1 MTAFARAQSPTANQA
16 EGDFAGLVDIGG
28 RSIFMESAGA
38 GSPTVVLV
46 SGALGRGDVW
56 SRDGVYPMA
65 HRQRPL
71 TDRESVRWVDTA

>member
-1 MTAFARAQSPTANQA
+1 MTARARSLTANQA
-16 EGDFAGLVDIGG
+16 EDAFAGLVDIGG

-56 SRDGVYPMA
+56 SRDLEQPQGE
-65 HRQRPL
+65 R
-71 TDRESVRWVDTA
+71 